1 MIPSDEEIDRG
12 HTADPFEKTTFETEQ
27 REEEKVNGTD

>member
-1 MIPSDEEIDRG
+1 MIPGDVEIDRG
-12 HTADPFEKTTFETEQ
+12 NSAAPLEKTAFETEQ